1 MSHNEKATPVGG
13 PVLTRPYYVLLALF
27 AAACAILAIR
37 FFKGL
42 GAVTA
47 LNDGYP
53 WGLWIAYDV
62 LVGAALA
69 CGGYAVAILVYIL
82 NKGKYHPLIRPAL
95 VTSALGYS
103 LAGLSVVVDIGRWWN
118 VWKVP
123 IFWTDYNLNSI
134 LLEVALC
141 IMGYTLVLWIEV
153 SPAFFERWAESGRP
167 WLAKLS
173 RSIKPKLEKILL
185 PLIALGLV
193 LPTMHQS
200 SLGSLFII
208 AGYKVHPLWQTPL
221 LPLLFL
227 VSCVAMGYAAVVI
240 ESALSSRLLHRKAET
255 PMLGL
260 LGKAASILTV
270 SYLVLRFADLAWRGK
285 LGLTF
290 TSGSY
295 SLLFWFEIALFLVPV
310 VMLASK
316 DARRSLR
323 TMFRAAM
330 LFALA
335 GGVYRFST
343 SLIAF
348 DPGNGWSYFPSVG
361 ETLVTTGFVAFEVLA
376 YIYLIKRFPILAGEP
391 AKRPAAA
398 APKARP
404 ATIPATA
411 GASRS

>member
-1 MSHNEKATPVGG
+1 MSDKATPVGG
-13 PVLTRPYYVLLALF
+13 PVFTRSFNVLVALF
-27 AAACAILAIR
+27 AVACAIIVIR
-37 FFKGL
+37 LWKGL

-69 CGGYAVAILVYIL
+69 TGGYAVAILVYIL

-103 LAGLSVVVDIGRWWN
+103 LAGLSVVIDIGRWWN

-123 IFWTDYNLNSI
+123 LFWGDYNLNSI

-141 IMGYTLVLWIEV
+141 IMAYTVVLWIEI
-153 SPAFFERWAESGRP
+153 SPAFMERWQESKRP

-173 RSIKPKLEKILL
+173 RNAKPKLEKILL
-185 PLIALGLV
+185 PLIALGMV

-208 AGYKVHPLWQTPL
+208 AGYKVHPLWQTAL

-227 VSCVAMGYAAVVI
+227 VSCVGMGYAAVVI
-240 ESALSSRLLHRKAET
+240 ESGLSSRLLHRKPET
-255 PMLGL
+255 KMLASLGL
-260 LGKAASILTV
+260 AAAIVTGI
-270 SYLVLRFADLAWRGK
+270 YLVLRFADLIWQGK
-285 LGLTF
+285 LALTF
-290 TSGSY
+290 TSGGL
-295 SLLFWFEIALFLVPV
+295 SLLFWAEIALFLVPI
-310 VMLASK
+310 LLL
-316 DARRSLR
+316 ARRSARYRLGNL
-323 TMFRAAM
+323 FRAAM
-330 LFALA
+330 FLALA
-335 GGVYRFST
+335 GGLYRFST

-348 DPGNGWSYFPSVG
+348 DPGNGWTYFPSVG

-376 YIYLIKRFPILAGEP
+376 YIYLIKRFPILAGETTT
-391 AKRPAAA
+391 RPAATTPA
-398 APKARP
+398 RRP
-404 ATIPATA
+404 ATVPAHA
-411 GASRS
+411 AAK

>member
-1 MSHNEKATPVGG
+1 MSEKARPVGG
-13 PVLTRPYYVLLALF
+13 PLFTPTFTVLVALF
-27 AAACAILAIR
+27 AVACATLLIR
-37 FFKGL
+37 FVKGL

-69 CGGYAVAILVYIL
+69 CGGYALAIVVYIL
-82 NKGKYHPLIRPAL
+82 NRGKYHPLIRPAL

-123 IFWTDYNLNSI
+123 LFWGDYNLNSI

-141 IMGYTLVLWIEV
+141 IMGYTFVLWIEL
-153 SPAFFERWAESGRP
+153 SPAFLERWAESDKP
-167 WLAKLS
+167 WLARLAS
-173 RSIKPKLEKILL
+173 NWKPKLEKLLL
-185 PLIALGLV
+185 PLIALGMV

-208 AGYKVHPLWQTPL
+208 AGYKVHPLWQTPM

-227 VSCVAMGYAAVVI
+227 VSCMVMGYAAVVI
-240 ESALSSRLLHRKAET
+240 ESGISTRALHRKPET
-255 PMLGL
+255 KMLASL
-260 LGKAASILTV
+260 STATIWLTLG
-270 SYLVLRFADLAWRGK
+270 YLALRFGDLAVHGK
-285 LGLTF
+285 LGLTVS
-290 TSGSY
+290 SGKF
-295 SLLFWFEIALFLVPV
+295 SLLFWAEIALFLVPV
-310 VMLASK
+310 LMLL
-316 DARRSLR
+316 ARERRYQLGNL
-323 TMFRAAM
+323 FRAAM
-330 LFALA
+330 LLALA
-335 GGVYRFST
+335 GALYRFST
-343 SLIAF
+343 AMIAF
-348 DPGNGWSYFPSVG
+348 DPKNGWHYFPSVG
-361 ETLVTTGFVAFEVLA
+361 EIAVTTGFIAFEVLA

-391 AKRPAAA
+391 SHRPAAK

-411 GASRS
+411 AAK

>member
-1 MSHNEKATPVGG
+1 MSHHEKATPVGG
-13 PVLTRPYYVLLALF
+13 PVFTRPFNVLVALF
-27 AAACAILAIR
+27 AAACAVLAIR

-123 IFWTDYNLNSI
+123 LFWGDYNLNSI

-141 IMGYTLVLWIEV
+141 IMGYTFVLWIEL
-153 SPAFFERWAESGRP
+153 SPAFFERWKDSKLG
-167 WLAKLS
+167 WLANLS
-173 RSIKPKLEKILL
+173 RRLAPLVEKALL
-185 PLIALGLV
+185 PLVALGMV

-227 VSCVAMGYAAVVI
+227 VSCIAMGYAAVVI
-240 ESALSSRLLHRKAET
+240 ESGLSSRLLHRKAET

-260 LGKAASILTV
+260 LGKAAALLTGL
-270 SYLVLRFADLAWRGK
+270 YLVMRFADLAWHGK

-290 TSGSY
+290 TAGGY
-295 SLLFWFEIALFLVPV
+295 SLLFWLEVALFLVPV
-310 VMLASK
+310 VMLSQAE
-316 DARRSLR
+316 ARQRLSTL
-323 TMFRAAM
+323 FRAAM

-335 GGVYRFST
+335 GGLYRFST

-348 DPGNGWSYFPSVG
+348 DPGNGWRYFPSVG

-391 AKRPAAA
+391 SKRPAAA

-411 GASRS
+411 GATRS

>member
-1 MSHNEKATPVGG
+1 MSDKATPVGG
-13 PVLTRPYYVLLALF
+13 PVLTRSFNVLVALF
-27 AAACAILAIR
+27 AVACAIIVIR
-37 FFKGL
+37 LFKGL

-69 CGGYAVAILVYIL
+69 TGGYAVALLVYIL

-103 LAGLSVVVDIGRWWN
+103 LAGLSVVIDIGRWWN

-123 IFWTDYNLNSI
+123 LFWGDYNLNSI

-141 IMGYTLVLWIEV
+141 IMAYTVVLWIEI
-153 SPAFFERWAESGRP
+153 SPAFMERWQESKRP
-167 WLAKLS
+167 WLAKFS
-173 RSIKPKLEKILL
+173 RNARPKLEKILL

-208 AGYKVHPLWQTPL
+208 AGQKVHPLWQTPL

-227 VSCVAMGYAAVVI
+227 ISCIGMGYAAVVI
-240 ESALSSRLLHRKAET
+240 ESGLSSRLLRRKPET
-255 PMLGL
+255 KMLAS
-260 LGKAASILTV
+260 LGVAAAVVTGI
-270 SYLVLRFADLAWRGK
+270 YLVVRFVDLAWQGK

-290 TSGSY
+290 TSGGLSV
-295 SLLFWFEIALFLVPV
+295 LFWAEIALFLTPIA
-310 VMLASK
+310 MLVT
-316 DARRSLR
+316 RQQRYRLGNL
-323 TMFRAAM
+323 FRAAM
-330 LFALA
+330 FLALA
-335 GGVYRFST
+335 GGLYRFST

-348 DPGNGWSYFPSVG
+348 NPGNGWTYFPSVG

-391 AKRPAAA
+391 SKRPAAA
-398 APKARP
+398 APQARP

-411 GASRS
+411 GATRS